1 MSAIASA
8 APLGRIE
15 RGERVSWSRLAWVA
29 PLTLGAAVA
38 ACYIVKSLVLLIDPS
53 LSRMGQ
59 LGPAMPTLAIEGTL
73 AAIVVFA
80 LFGLFVP
87 RPIFWYRIVA
97 VVALVLS
104 WAPDIG
110 LGIGG
115 TAMQMSMRFVGPLTS
130 IGEVLGLTG
139 GGGGGPRPAGPPPG
153 AGAGGPPGGFAG
165 ASIEQ
170 VAVLM
175 LLHATVALVC
185 VGLLTTLA
193 RARTVRN

>member
-1 MSAIASA
+1 MSAIASS
-8 APLGRIE
+8 APLSRIE

-38 ACYIVKSLVLLIDPS
+38 VCYIVKSLVLLIDPS

-110 LGIGG
+110 LRSD
-115 TAMQMSMRFVGPLTS
+115 TVDSRL
-130 IGEVLGLTG
+130 
-139 GGGGGPRPAGPPPG
+139 
-153 AGAGGPPGGFAG
+153 
-165 ASIEQ
+165 ASSPS
-170 VAVLM
+170 
-175 LLHATVALVC
+175 
-185 VGLLTTLA
+185 
-193 RARTVRN
+193 